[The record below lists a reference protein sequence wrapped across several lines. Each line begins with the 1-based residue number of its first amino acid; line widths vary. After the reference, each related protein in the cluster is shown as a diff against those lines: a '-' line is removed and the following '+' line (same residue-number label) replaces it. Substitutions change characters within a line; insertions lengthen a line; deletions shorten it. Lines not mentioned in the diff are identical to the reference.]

1 MGELIF
7 EIFGKWLILGIYGLF
22 SSLYD
27 WVKGKLI
34 GVPKTE
40 IERKRLEKKWLYKK
54 VTLTEKAKNGID
66 IGTNGTVME
75 LIDKKTVFA
84 EFYDN
89 KGDFIEIE
97 NKVMLEIKLNILKI
111 KK

>member
-1 MGELIF
+1 
-7 EIFGKWLILGIYGLF
+7 
-22 SSLYD
+22 
-27 WVKGKLI
+27 
-34 GVPKTE
+34 
-40 IERKRLEKKWLYKK
+40 
-54 VTLTEKAKNGID
+54 
-66 IGTNGTVME
+66 